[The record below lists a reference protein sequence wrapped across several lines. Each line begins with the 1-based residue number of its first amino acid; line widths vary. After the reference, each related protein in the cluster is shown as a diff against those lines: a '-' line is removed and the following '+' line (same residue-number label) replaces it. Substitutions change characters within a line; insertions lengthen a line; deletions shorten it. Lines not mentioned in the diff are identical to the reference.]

1 VEAGVDDCASASR
14 RVGLSHLCVW
24 VDLRSPKKTVG
35 RSAWSIMDEVGHHYL
50 IDGHVRLIGPV
61 AHFASTRIVL
71 MSKSDSCA
79 LMLLLFPGSDLGYP
93 SPVRVCL

>member
-35 RSAWSIMDEVGHHYL
+35 RSAWGIMDEVGHHYL
-50 IDGHVRLIGPV
+50 IDGHLR
-61 AHFASTRIVL
+61 
-71 MSKSDSCA
+71 
-79 LMLLLFPGSDLGYP
+79 
-93 SPVRVCL
+93 

>member
-50 IDGHVRLIGPV
+50 IDSHVRLIGPV
-61 AHFASTRIVL
+61 AADMGI
-71 MSKSDSCA
+71 DS
-79 LMLLLFPGSDLGYP
+79 LGHKLAFLVIDQRP
-93 SPVRVCL
+93 TLIKQVESQD